1 MVGTQQWHGRIG
13 VLLWAC
19 APAFA
24 GQYQLMLG
32 QAQSV
37 PISAPVRNNE
47 TQCHLQL
54 QVSDQPPLERVVS
67 APYFETLVV
76 IRPEQAGPVI
86 VRWMV
91 TAKRTDAGVVN
102 ACPTEGQ
109 TELAVVTSN
118 ESVMAVWNALFTK
131 LGSSMTECVWAALQ
145 AQQVRYEWFD
155 LKAQQT
161 SGEDAKINAS
171 LQQCEVF
178 LKRSTAWGSK
188 DPLRHACA
196 LPSGQKTVCEGYY
209 AEGGKSGKVISK
221 QQAIARQ
228 LQGLPWTTGVREQL
242 TVKVQRLKR
251 EHDEEVRVQA
261 QAAAQLEAQAKQ
273 QRDEEARLAAQ
284 AKAEADKAEA
294 EKLREAQQKEQEE
307 KERLE
312 KRSWFAK
319 TYDDLKLK
327 VRGPGK

>member
-1 MVGTQQWHGRIG
+1 MVGSQQWLAG
-13 VLLWAC
+13 VGVWLMASF
-19 APAFA
+19 PAFA

-37 PISAPVRNNE
+37 PIAVPVRNSD
-47 TQCHLQL
+47 TQCHVQL
-54 QVSDQPPLERVVS
+54 QVSGQQVLERVLN
-67 APYFETLVV
+67 APLFETRVV
-76 IRPEQAGPVI
+76 IRPEQAGPLQ
-86 VRWMV
+86 VRWV
-91 TAKRTDAGVVN
+91 GTAKRTEKGVVN

-109 TELAVVTSN
+109 TELAVVNSN
-118 ESVMAVWNALFTK
+118 EGILAVWSALFTQ
-131 LGSSMTECVWAALQ
+131 LGPSMTACVRLALE
-145 AQQVRYEWFD
+145 AQQVRFDWYD
-155 LKAQQT
+155 LKAQQV

-178 LKRSTAWGSK
+178 LSRSTAWGAK

-209 AEGGKSGKVISK
+209 AEAGRSGKVISQ

-228 LQGLPWTTGVREQL
+228 LQGLPWTTGVREQAP
-242 TVKVQRLKR
+242 VKAQRLKR
-251 EHDEEVRVQA
+251 EHDEEVRLQA

-273 QRDEEARLAAQ
+273 QREEEARQAAQ

-294 EKLREAQQKEQEE
+294 EKVREAQQKEQEE

-312 KRSWFAK
+312 KRSWMAK
-319 TYDDLKLK
+319 TYDDLKQK
-327 VRGPGK
+327 ARGSHK